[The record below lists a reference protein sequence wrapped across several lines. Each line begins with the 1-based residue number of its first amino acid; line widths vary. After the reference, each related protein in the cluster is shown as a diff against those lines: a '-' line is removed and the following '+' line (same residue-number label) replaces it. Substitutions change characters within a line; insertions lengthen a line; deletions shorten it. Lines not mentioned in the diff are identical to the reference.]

1 MQPNFK
7 LAGAIA
13 LIIFLLAACGV
24 PQGTTPSGQATS
36 SPAAEGGAAAPAA
49 EPTAV
54 PDVLG
59 SGPIKL
65 VIWHRWEGRY
75 YKAIQQIF
83 ADYAIKNNLQ
93 IELLLVPDVANKAQL
108 AIPSGQGPDIIA
120 WVNDRIGDSAL
131 QQIIQPL
138 DDYGVNQ
145 EYLRANFAPVAAD
158 AMIYRD
164 NVYGIP

>member
-1 MQPNFK
+1 NTTKRFKEHEHMRPNFK
-7 LAGAIA
+7 LAGVIA
-13 LIIFLLAACGV
+13 LMMFLLAACGV
-24 PQGTTPSGQATS
+24 PQVTTPSGQATS
-36 SPAAEGGAAAPAA
+36 SPAAE
-49 EPTAV
+49 PTAL

-59 SGPIKL
+59 SGSTKL
-65 VIWHRWEGRY
+65 VIWHHWEGAY

-131 QQIIQPL
+131 QQII
-138 DDYGVNQ
+138 
-145 EYLRANFAPVAAD
+145 
-158 AMIYRD
+158 
-164 NVYGIP
+164 